1 MIVEIVA
8 LIALGIVAGALAS
21 ALGIGGG
28 IIFVPAFV
36 SLFGFSQLEAQGTS
50 LAIIVGTSIV
60 ATVGHARKGRI
71 DWKIAAFVGIGSIT
85 GAVLGS
91 RTAFFLDEDVLRRIF
106 AAMLVVLA
114 VRMAW
119 HAWSVRP
126 SAPADGSGDDTAA
139 QEA

>member
-1 MIVEIVA
+1 MIVEVLA
-8 LIALGIVAGALAS
+8 LILLGIVAGALAS

-60 ATVGHARKGRI
+60 ATIGHARKGRI
-71 DWKIAAFVGIGSIT
+71 DWKIALFVGIGSIT
-85 GAVLGS
+85 GALLGS

-106 AAMLVVLA
+106 AAMLLLLA
-114 VRMAW
+114 IRMAW
-119 HAWSVRP
+119 QAWSVRP
-126 SAPADGSGDDTAA
+126 SAATDGSGDDAA
-139 QEA
+139 ANEA

>member
-1 MIVEIVA
+1 MIVEVVG
-8 LIALGIVAGALAS
+8 LILLGVFAGALAS

-36 SLFGFSQLEAQGTS
+36 SLFGFAQLEAQGTS

-60 ATVGHARKGRI
+60 ATVGHARKQRI
-71 DWKIAAFVGIGSIT
+71 DWKIAVFVGLGGIA

-91 RTAFFLDEDVLRRIF
+91 RTAFYLDEDLLRRMF
-106 AAMLVVLA
+106 AVLLVILA
-114 VRMAW
+114 FRMAW

-126 SAPADGSGDDTAA
+126 SALADGSGDDARA
-139 QEA
+139 QES